1 MESTGRKNG
10 ERSKSLKEAPC
21 LFQRLCPN
29 ETVLIKAPKGRTIFS
44 REQNVTTIHHLHE
57 GVVGVINTTKDGH
70 EILSALILPNQFIGV
85 AGFARMYDS
94 RPSIHRAEARAMTP
108 VTYCSIKREAVWE
121 LMEDRSARAIIVDAM
136 CRMIYN
142 MSSMTSNP
150 LKHDV
155 ETRIHRVMSIL
166 ARGIGESKR
175 EGWISLC
182 GITHAD
188 IATMSNTTRPTAN
201 RILNEM
207 QKDGVIVIHRR
218 NIDISIPKSGPIFDE
233 I

>member
-1 MESTGRKNG
+1 VTNARNTSIRGNL
-10 ERSKSLKEAPC
+10 LKENPC
-21 LFQRLCPN
+21 IFQRLCFAD
-29 ETVLIKAPKGRTIFS
+29 TVIIRAPKGRTIFS
-44 REQNVTTIHHLHE
+44 RDQNVKTIHHLHE

-85 AGFARMYDS
+85 AGFVRMYEE
-94 RPSIHRAEARAMTP
+94 RPTIHLAEARALTQ
-108 VTYCSIKREAVWE
+108 VTYCSIRREAVWE
-121 LMEDRSARAIIVDAM
+121 LMEDRSARSIIVDSI

-155 ETRIHRVMSIL
+155 ETRIHRVISIL
-166 ARGIGESKR
+166 TRGIGESK
-175 EGWISLC
+175 EAGWISLS

-188 IATMSNTTRPTAN
+188 IATMANTTRPTAN

-207 QKDGVIVIHRR
+207 QKAGIIVIHRR
-218 NIDISIPKSGPIFDE
+218 NIDISIVKSKPIFE
-233 I
+233 NI

>member
-1 MESTGRKNG
+1 MVINAKDNG
-10 ERSKSLKEAPC
+10 EKHSPLKETSC
-21 LFQRLCPN
+21 LFQRLCP
-29 ETVLIKAPKGRTIFS
+29 EVTISIKAPKGRTIFS
-44 REQNVTTIHHLHE
+44 RDQNVTTIHHLHE

-85 AGFARMYDS
+85 AGFVRMYDS
-94 RPSIHRAEARAMTP
+94 RTTIHRAEARAMTP

-121 LMEDRSARAIIVDAM
+121 LMEDRSARTIIVDAM

-142 MSSMTSNP
+142 MSSMTANP

-155 ETRIHRVMSIL
+155 ETRIHRIMSIL

-175 EGWISLC
+175 DGWVSLS

-188 IATMSNTTRPTAN
+188 IATMANTTRPTAN

-207 QKDGVIVIHRR
+207 QKDRIIEIHRR
-218 NIDISIPKSGPIFDE
+218 NIEISIVKSKPIFE
-233 I
+233 NV